1 MIVAALE
8 ARARPLPDGAEN
20 CALSMAC
27 ASSAGVA
34 ACEAARLAPCLAA
47 CAASA
52 TSNAAQKSAA
62 APAPR
67 AQRPIRNV
75 PSIRTT
81 RNDQNGRECPW
92 RRREGKRL
100 LGLCQKRSTART
112 FAWLP
117 ALSNPITCCDITS
130 IALRERAMR
139 RTLIPLTSFAFLALG
154 WPCAADDITSP
165 IVGLWKL
172 TGTTTKNVAT
182 GVLERQYGDRPSG
195 YQLSAKAA
203 I

>member
-52 TSNAAQKSAA
+52 TSNTAQKSVA

-81 RNDQNGRECPW
+81 LNDQKGRECRC

-100 LGLCQKRSTART
+100 GCAKNA
-112 FAWLP
+112 
-117 ALSNPITCCDITS
+117 
-130 IALRERAMR
+130 ALRERHMTLVRFGSKADERLSNLPR
-139 RTLIPLTSFAFLALG
+139 R
-154 WPCAADDITSP
+154 
-165 IVGLWKL
+165 V
-172 TGTTTKNVAT
+172 
-182 GVLERQYGDRPSG
+182 
-195 YQLSAKAA
+195 
-203 I
+203 